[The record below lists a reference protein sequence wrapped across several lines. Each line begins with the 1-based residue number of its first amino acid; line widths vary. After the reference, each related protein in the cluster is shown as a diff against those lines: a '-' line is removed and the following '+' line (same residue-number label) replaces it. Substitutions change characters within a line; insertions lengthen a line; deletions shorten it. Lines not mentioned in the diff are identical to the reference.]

1 MTKNKKLLIIG
12 VHLKSEGYP
21 NVKYRVSAL
30 KRTYPHCEEFNFSMW
45 DESGLGKQ
53 GRYSI
58 LKSGGRMLWA
68 HLLVMFKFVSSGKKE
83 VVYVPYPSVFISFI
97 ASFLPRA
104 VRPKK
109 LVIDAFIS
117 IYDTVVCDR
126 KMLSEKGLLAKILRK
141 VEKRAFEMA
150 DVIVTDTPLNSKYYA
165 QLFDIDNT
173 KFLAIPLSTN
183 ETDYYYTP
191 YIARTDSV
199 CRVLFIGT
207 FIPLHGIGTIVDAI
221 SLLSKDRGIFF
232 TLIGDGEEA
241 YQLNQLLDSG
251 LENFEWISEWQSP
264 ESISKYIR
272 ASDICLGIFGNTEKA
287 SRVCPY
293 KIYSYSLCGRP
304 VITAYSDWMKTC
316 GAWNTFQFVS
326 SGDHVQ
332 LAREIICLANNAEER
347 VVLSEKSHDFYE
359 RTLSNFEAARCFYDC
374 LFDLD

>member
-1 MTKNKKLLIIG
+1 MTKSKKLLIVG

-30 KRTYPHCEEFNFSMW
+30 KKSYPYCEEFNLPMW

-68 HLLVMFKFVSSGKKE
+68 HLLVMFKFVLCGKGG
-83 VVYVPYPSVFISFI
+83 VVYVPYPSMFICFI
-97 ASFLPRA
+97 ASFLPRT

-126 KMLSEKGLLAKILRK
+126 KILSKNSLSAKILRK
-141 VEKRAFEMA
+141 VEERAFKVA
-150 DVIVTDTPLNSKYYA
+150 DVIVTDAPLNSEYYS
-165 QLFDIDNT
+165 QLFDIDSA

-183 ETDYYYTP
+183 ESDYYYTP
-191 YIARTDSV
+191 YIARTDGV
-199 CRVLFIGT
+199 CRVLFVGT
-207 FIPLHGIGTIVDAI
+207 FIPLHGIGTIVDTI
-221 SLLSKDRGIFF
+221 SLLANDSSIFF

-241 YQLNQLLDSG
+241 YRLNQLLDSD
-251 LENFEWISEWQSP
+251 LNNYEWISEWQS
-264 ESISKYIR
+264 SKNISKYIR
-272 ASDICLGIFGNTEKA
+272 ASDICLGIFGVTEKA

-293 KIYSYSLCGRP
+293 KIYAYSLCGRP
-304 VITAYSDWMKTC
+304 VITACSDWMKAC
-316 GAWNTFQFVS
+316 GALNAFKFIS

-332 LAREIICLANNAEER
+332 LAREIVSLASNEDER
-347 VVLSEKSHDFYE
+347 VLLSERSHDFYE
-359 RTLSNFEAARCFYDC
+359 YSLSNLGAAIHFHEC
-374 LFDLD
+374 LLGSG